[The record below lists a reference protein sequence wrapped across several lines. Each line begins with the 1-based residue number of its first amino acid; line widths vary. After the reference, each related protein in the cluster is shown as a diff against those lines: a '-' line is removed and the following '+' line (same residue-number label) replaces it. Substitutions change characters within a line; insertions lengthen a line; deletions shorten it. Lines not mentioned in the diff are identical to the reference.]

1 MIIIGFESSCDETA
15 VSIIKRGEE
24 NRVLSEEIKSQIP
37 LHEKYGGIVP
47 EIASRS
53 HFEAID
59 ILTSDSFKKA
69 NIQPDEIDLVSVTQG
84 PGLIGSLLVGLI
96 FAKSFAYSLKKPLIG
111 VDHILAHVESAFITN
126 QEIQY
131 PLIALIVSGG
141 HTILF
146 YFKSKFEYE
155 ILSKT
160 RDDAAGEVMDKVCK
174 FLDLGYPGGPIIDK
188 RYKEELSNEFKFTIP
203 RMSDGSNDFSFS
215 GYKTAF
221 IRYAREN
228 KTDKNRKDTDAL
240 LSSFLSSIVD
250 YLLIKIKDFSKELK
264 PKSIIISGGVS
275 RNTLLRKRF
284 EDICNELNV
293 KGYMPDARYCTDN
306 ATMIAW
312 YGYEKYLKNRDKD
325 LFDYSLNSYSRF
337 LKKSQL
343 KHK

>member
-15 VSIIKRGEE
+15 VSIIRRGEE
-24 NRVLSEEIKSQIP
+24 NRVLSEVIKSQIP

-53 HFEAID
+53 HYEAID
-59 ILTSDSFKKA
+59 ILTSNSLKEAGIKP
-69 NIQPDEIDLVSVTQG
+69 NEIDLVSITQG

-96 FAKSFAYSLKKPLIG
+96 FAKSFAYSLKKPIIG

-141 HTILF
+141 HTTLF

-174 FLDLGYPGGPIIDK
+174 YLDLGYPGGPIIDK
-188 RYKEELSNEFKFTIP
+188 RYKEELSKEFKFTIP

-221 IRYAREN
+221 IRYARE
-228 KTDKNRKDTDAL
+228 KKISKNSKDIDAL

-284 EDICNELNV
+284 ETLCNELNV
-293 KGYMPDARYCTDN
+293 NGYMPEARYCTDN

-312 YGYEKYLKNRDKD
+312 YGYEKFLQNKEKD

-337 LKKSQL
+337 LKKSHL